1 MLLVHGSIAPHLAP
15 NFVERIQRI
24 GQDFSQQ
31 HQQDQRL
38 GQNKLEGYTLVLGM
52 RKWELPAFA
61 SLRR

>member
-1 MLLVHGSIAPHLAP
+1 MLLVHGSIAPNLAP
-15 NFVERIQRI
+15 SFVERIQRI

-31 HQQDQRL
+31 HLQDQRL
-38 GQNKLEGYTLVLGM
+38 GAKKTEGYTLVLGM